1 MIGPKK
7 SRKLIGPEMGI
18 RFFGYFGGSG
28 HIDRPTRKTLKTDRP
43 RNGDKGFAMKYSMK
57 LEPGFNNKLISVE
70 ILIINLLVSYR
81 LRNNGGGLLNA
92 PKPLKFSLASSRPSK
107 SVTEQGGFTRNS
119 TDSQQSRI
127 ILYN

>member
-81 LRNNGGGLLNA
+81 LRNNGGVIKC
-92 PKPLKFSLASSRPSK
+92 PQTSK
-107 SVTEQGGFTRNS
+107 IFLGRFAANEVCHGTRGF
-119 TDSQQSRI
+119 
-127 ILYN
+127 Y

>member
-70 ILIINLLVSYR
+70 ILSLSIRFGHQTGHICNESCQKSLQ
-81 LRNNGGGLLNA
+81 
-92 PKPLKFSLASSRPSK
+92 PPLMVPTSVLHFSCTVQL
-107 SVTEQGGFTRNS
+107 F
-119 TDSQQSRI
+119 
-127 ILYN
+127 Y

>member
-28 HIDRPTRKTLKTDRP
+28 HIDRPTRKNLKTDRP

-81 LRNNGGGLLNA
+81 LRNNGRGLLNA
-92 PKPLKFSLASSRPSK
+92 PKPLKFKRPRK